1 MTVTLPSSIFRNLA
15 IVGTILGGFLSASA
29 CKHVVN
35 EKAVQPG
42 PPIPAEPETDLQ
54 NMDTECGG
62 LISALDRYGQCPNL
76 EDGDRQWA
84 KRTIEYAQETF
95 AAGKKSSP
103 DEPSQKAIAA
113 ACHRAT
119 VSIDYAAQRC
129 LAGKRPKVD

>member
-15 IVGTILGGFLSASA
+15 IVGAILGGFLSASA
-29 CKHVVN
+29 CKHVVR
-35 EKAVQPG
+35 EKPVQPG

-84 KRTIEYAQETF
+84 QRTIEYAQESF

-119 VSIDYAAQRC
+119 ASIDYAAQRC